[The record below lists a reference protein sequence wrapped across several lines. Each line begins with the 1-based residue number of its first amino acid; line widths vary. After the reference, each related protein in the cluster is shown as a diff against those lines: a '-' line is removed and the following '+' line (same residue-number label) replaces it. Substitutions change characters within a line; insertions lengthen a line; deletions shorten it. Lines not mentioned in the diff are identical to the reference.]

1 MREEVGIVMFY
12 IAERLSYRVA
22 FLLKSNRHVL
32 AFADYLRAK
41 RERIKGR
48 RGFQD
53 EGTSQQTSRRR
64 AKRRARSTS

>member
-1 MREEVGIVMFY
+1 MREEVGIVLLY

-22 FLLKSNRHVL
+22 FLLQSNRHLL

-41 RERIKGR
+41 RQRITRR

-53 EGTSQQTSRRR
+53 EGTSEQTPRRR
-64 AKRRARSTS
+64 AKRRARLTS

>member
-1 MREEVGIVMFY
+1 MREEVGMAILY

-22 FLLKSNRHVL
+22 FLLKSNRHLL

-41 RERIKGR
+41 KERITRR

-53 EGTSQQTSRRR
+53 EGTSGQTSRRR
-64 AKRRARSTS
+64 AKRKARSTS